1 MALNRALCWYQHK
14 IGAYDKQIWEETVE
28 QRILHGLSHVPKK
41 SGKLKLDYIDLDVVR
56 GSSFPK
62 AKPKHGL
69 VYLSQLCVLR
79 LVFLP
84 FHRHWWVRQTS
95 CGVFQLLL
103 VLYTFQIINM
113 VIYFTRPSQ
122 GISDTAGSSV
132 RSTTETNDSNQ
143 EIVSHDVSAEEVMV
157 PVFMMCILSLLLSQV
172 FLYFY
177 AILLFLDVNTMLELT
192 DGVNSN

>member
-1 MALNRALCWYQHK
+1 ALCWYQHK

-79 LVFLP
+79 LLFLP
-84 FHRHWWVRQTS
+84 FHRHWWIQQTS

-103 VLYTFQIINM
+103 V
-113 VIYFTRPSQ
+113 
-122 GISDTAGSSV
+122 
-132 RSTTETNDSNQ
+132 
-143 EIVSHDVSAEEVMV
+143 
-157 PVFMMCILSLLLSQV
+157 
-172 FLYFY
+172 
-177 AILLFLDVNTMLELT
+177 
-192 DGVNSN
+192 

>member
-28 QRILHGLSHVPKK
+28 QRILHGLSHAPKK

-84 FHRHWWVRQTS
+84 FHRHWWARQTS
-95 CGVFQLLL
+95 TGVFQLLL
-103 VLYTFQIINM
+103 VLYGFQVINM
-113 VIYFTRPSQ
+113 AIYFSRPAGTANDPSGRHQ
-122 GISDTAGSSV
+122 NETADSHDTS
-132 RSTTETNDSNQ
+132 
-143 EIVSHDVSAEEVMV
+143 VSHDVSAEEVMV
-157 PVFMMCILSLLLSQV
+157 PVLMMGILSLLLSQV
-172 FLYFY
+172 FSNYFIFPLKIY
-177 AILLFLDVNTMLELT
+177 
-192 DGVNSN
+192 S

>member
-79 LVFLP
+79 LLFLP
-84 FHRHWWVRQTS
+84 FHRNWWVRQTS
-95 CGVFQLLL
+95 WGVFQLLL
-103 VLYTFQIINM
+103 VLYGFQVINM
-113 VIYFTRPSQ
+113 AIYFTRSSQ
-122 GISDTAGSSV
+122 GVSGDPTGATI
-132 RSTTETNDSNQ
+132 RSTNETNDNH
-143 EIVSHDVSAEEVMV
+143 EVVSHDVSAEEVMV
-157 PVFMMCILSLLLSQV
+157 PVLMMCILSLLLSQV
-172 FLYFY
+172 QSFETL
-177 AILLFLDVNTMLELT
+177 IQRLFITH
-192 DGVNSN
+192 

>member
-1 MALNRALCWYQHK
+1 MALNQALCWYQHK

-79 LVFLP
+79 LLFLP
-84 FHRHWWVRQTS
+84 FHRHWWVQQTS

-103 VLYTFQIINM
+103 ILYGFQMVNM
-113 VIYFTRPSQ
+113 VIYFMRPSQ
-122 GISDTAGSSV
+122 ISSNPTI
-132 RSTTETNDSNQ
+132 RIKNETTDNH
-143 EIVSHDVSAEEVMV
+143 EITYHDVSAEEVLV
-157 PVFMMCILSLLLSQV
+157 PVLMMCILSLLLSQV
-172 FLYFY
+172 KIYFPFSLQLIY
-177 AILLFLDVNTMLELT
+177 DFDRIYF
-192 DGVNSN
+192 

>member
-28 QRILHGLSHVPKK
+28 QRILNGFSHMPKK

-69 VYLSQLCVLR
+69 VYISQLCLLR
-79 LVFLP
+79 LFFLP
-84 FHRHWWVRQTS
+84 FHRRWWMQQTS
-95 CGVFQLLL
+95 YGVFKLLM
-103 VLYTFQIINM
+103 VLYGFQVVNM

-122 GISDTAGSSV
+122 LTS
-132 RSTTETNDSNQ
+132 DSNLQLNETSDNQ
-143 EIVSHDVSAEEVMV
+143 EVMYHDVSAEEVLV
-157 PVFMMCILSLLLSQV
+157 PVLMMCILSLLLSQV
-172 FLYFY
+172 PFQ
-177 AILLFLDVNTMLELT
+177 V
-192 DGVNSN
+192 